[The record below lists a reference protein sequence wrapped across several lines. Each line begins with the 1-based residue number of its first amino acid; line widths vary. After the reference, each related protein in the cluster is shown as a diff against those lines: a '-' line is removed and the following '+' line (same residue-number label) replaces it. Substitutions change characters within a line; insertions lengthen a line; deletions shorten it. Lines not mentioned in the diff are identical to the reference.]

1 MPRARARASSLA
13 RAAARHR
20 ALLRSSAAPHL
31 ISYRTLSPTLH
42 ASAPLPRRAP
52 FLSRSLPRT
61 LRALARPLHTSR
73 ASLAK
78 ILAADPIEAVCGSV
92 LASRK
97 HELTALAKTPSP
109 AALCEMIGE
118 YEGLIVRR

>member
-1 MPRARARASSLA
+1 MLRLRADARASL
-13 RAAARHR
+13 HR
-20 ALLRSSAAPHL
+20 A
-31 ISYRTLSPTLH
+31 
-42 ASAPLPRRAP
+42 APLPY
-52 FLSRSLPRT
+52 RSLPRA

-78 ILAADPIEAVCGSV
+78 ILAADPIEAVCGTV